1 VTGSSTD
8 TTPDILS
15 RIVETKRREVEALRD
30 RGTDLVRLSA
40 AAPSPRDFEGALRGD
55 GRAVS
60 LIAEVKRR
68 SPGAG
73 AIDPEL
79 DPVKQAQAY
88 EAGGA
93 RALSVLTDR
102 EYFQGSLDDLTGV
115 RGKVELPVLRKDFI
129 IDERQIW
136 EARSGG
142 ADAILLIVR
151 ILDDSQLREY
161 RLLTEELGMSALIE
175 VHDGAELERAVSCG
189 ARILG
194 VNNRD
199 LRSFR
204 TDLQVTMDLL
214 ADVPDEVVLV
224 SESGISRRDQVEAL
238 GSRGVDAILVGEA
251 LVRAGDPAQGAAL
264 LSGVPRSPRVPG
276 EHSGESSRS

>member
-1 VTGSSTD
+1 
-8 TTPDILS
+8 
-15 RIVETKRREVEALRD
+15 
-30 RGTDLVRLSA
+30 
-40 AAPSPRDFEGALRGD
+40 
-55 GRAVS
+55 
-60 LIAEVKRR
+60 
-68 SPGAG
+68 
-73 AIDPEL
+73 
-79 DPVKQAQAY
+79 
-88 EAGGA
+88 
-93 RALSVLTDR
+93 
-102 EYFQGSLDDLTGV
+102 
-115 RGKVELPVLRKDFI
+115 VELPVLRKDFV
-129 IDERQIW
+129 IDELQIW

-161 RLLTEELGMSALIE
+161 RLLAEGLGMAALIE
-175 VHDGAELERAVSCG
+175 VHDGRELERAVSCG

-224 SESGISRRDQVEAL
+224 SESGISRKDQVEAL

-264 LSGVPRSPRVPG
+264 LSGVPRSPRTPS
-276 EHSGESSRS
+276 EHSGEPSRS